1 MPTNSTRQN
10 LRLTP
15 LRPIGVVEVLHSTAA
30 KIVVTHIRTDI
41 ITSLGSMQVCDEQ
54 KAGYESIIHAMHAI
68 YEDETCEEVI
78 LVNESIAFNS
88 ISKKVFLHNITMIC
102 PAIAICVKNCY
113 STHSQLFI
121 IGSNETKSCEEKTQ
135 GDPVAIAVYAITVI
149 PMILMIVDITTKI
162 DYSTKTTAYADD
174 IAAAESVKTLVE
186 STLHATS
193 RIWILSRDMVICKRE
208 SQKTNIIGLQRYFNK
223 SRLKDN
229 AILE

>member
-1 MPTNSTRQN
+1 MPTNSARQN

-135 GDPVAIAVYAITVI
+135 SDPVAIAVYAITVI

-162 DYSTKTTAYADD
+162 DDSTKTTAYADD